1 MIKMQEELGEIKSYT
16 FNNKIILA
24 IDSRWI
30 DYFNS
35 TEPTFQAVIQNG
47 KYVLVGPKVNSKQG
61 PTSNPVINEV
71 DASA

>member
-1 MIKMQEELGEIKSYT
+1 MQEELGEIKSHT
-16 FNNKIILA
+16 FNNKIIIA

-30 DYFNS
+30 DYFDTDN
-35 TEPTFQAVIQNG
+35 PTFKAVIENG